1 MKITYSPGSNT
12 DVIEVTQ
19 TETLLDGRTRG
30 ISASDGKPPQLV
42 DVDVCVCVCV
52 CVRALRSCVCALT
65 GSALSVE
72 KPLDAVR
79 RSGSGSVW
87 TELHMTPPSR

>member
-52 CVRALRSCVCALT
+52 CVCVRARFVPVCAH
-65 GSALSVE
+65 SQAARFQS
-72 KPLDAVR
+72 
-79 RSGSGSVW
+79 RSPWMQYADRGVAQCGQSY
-87 TELHMTPPSR
+87 T